1 MIGNTNKEIINRIS
15 KKSFKSNKSRNIF
28 AIISIALTTLL
39 FTSLF
44 TVGMSNLKSTEYSK
58 MRASGNTCHGRFK
71 DLTKAEYQK
80 IKEHKLIKEY
90 VSCVFLGDVENK
102 EFAKRS
108 IEINYG
114 DRKYVD
120 ACFSTPIKGDVPDK
134 ENEILVDTFVL
145 DMLKKPHEIN
155 QQINL
160 TYKINEKTY
169 NKDFIV
175 SGIYKGDTVSNAS
188 RVYISKEFLNNS
200 LKGINENELKK
211 QKQKWGLIDLG
222 VNFSNSFDIEGK
234 LLKIIKESGYDSK
247 NIDIGINWAYA
258 STNMSGETGPIIA
271 AISLLGIIGLAGY
284 LIIYNIFYISVVK
297 DTKFYGLLRTIGSTK
312 KQIKKIVIKQALI
325 LAIIGIP
332 IGLILGYIAG
342 VILAPLVIGNTTIE
356 FIKISA
362 SPIIFV
368 GSSIFSLITAIISA
382 YKPAK
387 IASKTLPIEA
397 VRYSGVNTVSKKKFK
412 KSSNGA
418 KIHKMAISNIF
429 RNKSKAIIV
438 IASLSLSIIVLNT
451 VYTIVSGFDSD
462 KYLKDFIGT
471 DFTIGDTSF
480 YRAKAFEGHLD
491 AVTEDLCKE
500 IESRKGVKTVNKI
513 YCRAGDQMYDFEIP
527 FTHSMQDNID
537 KYFES
542 NEKEQYD
549 IDLVNRMKKN
559 KKISADYYGIDEG
572 LYKLL
577 DKFVVQGKFDYE
589 KFKTG
594 NYIISFTSY
603 SLGNIVNVGDKVEI
617 PFKDGNSKEYEVMA
631 VVNYLPLYLYSGYS
645 ILGFSGYLPSEEFK
659 KTTDEHTVMTAMFD
673 VNDKNIKETE
683 DYFKGLSTSNPSFE
697 YRAKSTYMRE
707 FNDMIKSYENVGYG
721 LSLVVGIIG
730 VLNFIN
736 VIATSILSRKK
747 ELAMLKSI
755 GMTKKQIKK
764 MLILEALDYCLI
776 TASVI
781 LIVGTPITYFGVD
794 IMAGAISFFSYSFR
808 ILPIIVSIFILLI
821 MAGIVPCV
829 CYKKINK
836 QSVVEELRD
845 NI

>member
-1 MIGNTNKEIINRIS
+1 MIGNTNKEIINKIS

-58 MRASGNTCHGRFK
+58 MRAVGTTYHGGFK
-71 DLTKAEYQK
+71 NLSKAEYEK
-80 IKEHKLIKEY
+80 IKEHKLVKEY
-90 VSCVFLGDVENK
+90 VSSVFLGIAENK

-155 QQINL
+155 QSINL

-188 RVYISKEFLNNS
+188 RVYISKDFLNNS

-211 QKQKWGLIDLG
+211 QKQKWGLIDLE

-247 NIDIGINWAYA
+247 NVDIGINWAYA
-258 STNMSGETGPIIA
+258 STDMSGETESIIA
-271 AISLLGIIGLAGY
+271 TISLLGIIGLAGY

-325 LAIIGIP
+325 LSIIGIP
-332 IGLILGYIAG
+332 IGLILGYIVG
-342 VILAPLVIGNTTIE
+342 MILAPLVIGNTTIE

-368 GSSIFSLITAIISA
+368 GASIFSLITALISA

-397 VRYSGVNTVSKKKFK
+397 IRYSGVNTVSKKKFK

-462 KYLKDFIGT
+462 KYLKGFIGT

-480 YRAKAFEGHLD
+480 YRWRAYEGHLD

-500 IESRKGVKTVNKI
+500 IESRKGVKTVNK
-513 YCRAGDQMYDFEIP
+513 MYYRIDNYGLKIP
-527 FTHSMQDNID
+527 FTHSMQVNID
-537 KYFES
+537 NYFES
-542 NEKEQYD
+542 NKNEKDED
-549 IDLVNRMKKN
+549 AIRVINEIKET
-559 KKISADYYGIDEG
+559 KKISAHYYGIDEG
-572 LYKLL
+572 IYKILN
-577 DKFVVQGKFDYE
+577 KFVAEGKFDYE

-594 NYIISFTSY
+594 KYIISSTST
-603 SLGNIVNVGDKVEI
+603 LGDVAKVGDKVEI
-617 PFKDGNSKEYEVMA
+617 PFKDGTSKEYEVMA
-631 VVNYLPLYLYSGYS
+631 VVNYLPLYLYSGYF
-645 ILGFSGYLPSEEFK
+645 LPGFSGYLPSEEFK
-659 KTTDEHTVMTAMFD
+659 KTTDEHTIMTAMFD
-673 VNDKNIKETE
+673 VDDKNVKETE
-683 DYFKGLSTSNPSFE
+683 DYFKGLSTSNPSFD
-697 YRAKSTYMRE
+697 YRSKATYMRE
-707 FNDMIKSYENVGYG
+707 LNDMIKSYESVGYG

-776 TASVI
+776 TAGVI

-821 MAGIVPCV
+821 MARIVPCV

>member
-1 MIGNTNKEIINRIS
+1 MIGNTNKEIINKIS

-58 MRASGNTCHGRFK
+58 MRAVGTTYHGAFK
-71 DLTKAEYQK
+71 DLTKAEYEK

-90 VSCVFLGDVENK
+90 ISSVFLGSAENK

-114 DRKYVD
+114 DRKHVD
-120 ACFSTPIKGDVPDK
+120 ACFSTPIKGDVPHK

-175 SGIYKGDTVSNAS
+175 SGIYKGDTVSRAS
-188 RVYISKEFLNNS
+188 RVYISKDFLNNS
-200 LKGINENELKK
+200 LKNINENELKK
-211 QKQKWGLIDLG
+211 QKQQWGLINLE

-258 STNMSGETGPIIA
+258 STEMSGEIEPIIA

-297 DTKFYGLLRTIGSTK
+297 DTKFYGLLRTIGATR

-325 LAIIGIP
+325 LSIIGIP
-332 IGLILGYIAG
+332 IGLTLGYITG

-368 GSSIFSLITAIISA
+368 GASIFSLITAIISA

-462 KYLKDFIGT
+462 KYLKGFIGT

-480 YRAKAFEGHLD
+480 YRWRAYEGHLD

-500 IESRKGVKTVNKI
+500 IESRKGVKTVNK
-513 YCRAGDQMYDFEIP
+513 MYYRIDNNTLEIP
-527 FTHSMQDNID
+527 LTHSMEVNID
-537 KYFES
+537 K
-542 NEKEQYD
+542 N
-549 IDLVNRMKKN
+549 IDSIDKNNTDSVNRIKES

-572 LYKLL
+572 IYKILN
-577 DKFVVQGKFDYE
+577 KFVVQGKFDYE
-589 KFKTG
+589 KFKIG
-594 NYIISFTSY
+594 KYIISLSSY

-617 PFKDGNSKEYEVMA
+617 PFKDGKSKEYEVMA
-631 VVNYLPLYLYSGYS
+631 VVDYLPLYLYCGYS
-645 ILGFSGYLPSEEFK
+645 FPGFSGYLPSEEFK
-659 KTTDEHTVMTAMFD
+659 KTTDEHTIMTAMFD
-673 VNDKNIKETE
+673 VDDKNIKETE
-683 DYFKGLSTSNPSFE
+683 DYFKGLSTSNPSFD
-697 YRAKSTYMRE
+697 YRSKATYMRE

-776 TASVI
+776 TAGVI

-821 MAGIVPCV
+821 MAGIIPCV

>member
-1 MIGNTNKEIINRIS
+1 MIGNTNKEIINKIS

-58 MRASGNTCHGRFK
+58 MRVVGTTYHGTFK
-71 DLTKAEYQK
+71 DLTKAEYEK
-80 IKEHKLIKEY
+80 IKEHKLVKEY
-90 VSCVFLGDVENK
+90 VSSVFLGIVENK

-114 DRKYVD
+114 DRKHVD
-120 ACFSTPIKGDVPDK
+120 ACFSTPIKGDVPHK

-155 QQINL
+155 QKINL

-175 SGIYKGDTVSNAS
+175 SGIYKGNTVTNAS
-188 RVYISKEFLNNS
+188 RVYISKGFLNNS

-211 QKQKWGLIDLG
+211 QKKQWGLINLD
-222 VNFSNSFDIEGK
+222 VNFSNSFDIKGK

-247 NIDIGINWAYA
+247 NIDIGINWAYT
-258 STNMSGETGPIIA
+258 STDMSGDTESIIA
-271 AISLLGIIGLAGY
+271 TISLLGIIGLAGY

-325 LAIIGIP
+325 LSIIGIP
-332 IGLILGYIAG
+332 IGLILGYIVG
-342 VILAPLVIGNTTIE
+342 MILAPLVIGNTTIE

-368 GSSIFSLITAIISA
+368 GASIFSLITAIISA

-429 RNKSKAIIV
+429 RNKSKVIIV

-471 DFTIGDTSF
+471 DFTIGDTNF
-480 YRAKAFEGHLD
+480 YRWRSDEGHLD
-491 AVTEDLCKE
+491 AVTEDLCKK
-500 IESRKGVKTVNKI
+500 IESRKGVKTVNK
-513 YCRAGDQMYDFEIP
+513 MYYRIDNNTLVIP
-527 FTHSMQDNID
+527 LTHSMQANID
-537 KYFES
+537 KNFEP
-542 NEKEQYD
+542 NGEGKDY
-549 IDLVNRMKKN
+549 IDLVKGMKKT
-559 KKISADYYGIDEG
+559 KKMLAHYYGIDEG
-572 LYKLL
+572 IYKLL

-594 NYIISFTSY
+594 KYIISSTTLQF
-603 SLGNIVNVGDKVEI
+603 GDVVNVGDKVEI
-617 PFKDGNSKEYEVMA
+617 PFKDGKSKQYEVMA
-631 VVNYLPLYLYSGYS
+631 VVNDLPLYLYSGYF
-645 ILGFSGYLPSEEFK
+645 LPGFSGYLPSEEFK
-659 KTTDEHTVMTAMFD
+659 KTTDEHTIMTAMFD
-673 VNDKNIKETE
+673 VDDKNIKETE
-683 DYFKGLSTSNPSFE
+683 DYFKGLNNSSPSFD
-697 YRAKSTYMRE
+697 YRSKATYMRE
-707 FNDMIKSYENVGYG
+707 LNDMIKSYVSVGYG

-776 TASVI
+776 TAGVI

-808 ILPIIVSIFILLI
+808 ILPIVISIFILLI
-821 MAGIVPCV
+821 MAGIIPCV

>member
-1 MIGNTNKEIINRIS
+1 MIGNTNKEVINKIS
-15 KKSFKSNKSRNIF
+15 KKSFKANKSRNLF
-28 AIISIALTTLL
+28 AIISIVLTTLL
-39 FTSLF
+39 FTSVF
-44 TVGMSNLKSTEYSK
+44 TIGMSDLKSTEYSK
-58 MRASGNTCHGRFK
+58 MRVAGTTFHGTFK
-71 DLTKAEYQK
+71 DLTKQEYGK

-90 VSCVFLGDVENK
+90 TSSVFVAPAENK

-114 DRKYVD
+114 DKECVD
-120 ACFSTPIKGDVPDK
+120 ACFASPIKGDIPNK

-145 DMLKKPHEIN
+145 DMLGKPHEIN
-155 QQINL
+155 QSINL

-175 SGIYKGDTVSNAS
+175 SGIYKGDIVTNAS
-188 RVYISKEFLNNS
+188 RVYISKEFLNTNF
-200 LKGINENELKK
+200 KDINQEELKK
-211 QKQKWGLIDLG
+211 QNAQWGLIDLD

-234 LLKIIKESGYDSK
+234 LLKIIKESGYDIES
-247 NIDIGINWAYA
+247 IDIGVNWAYA
-258 STNMSGETGPIIA
+258 STSMSGEIGPIIG

-297 DTKFYGLLRTIGSTK
+297 DTKFYGLLRTIGCTK
-312 KQIKKIVIKQALI
+312 KQIKKIVLKQALI

-332 IGLILGYIAG
+332 IGSILGYG
-342 VILAPLVIGNTTIE
+342 VGVVLAPLVISNTTLA
-356 FIKISA
+356 FTKVSA

-368 GSSIFSLITAIISA
+368 GASIFSLVTVLISA
-382 YKPAK
+382 YKPAR

-397 VRYSGVNTVSKKKFK
+397 VRYSGVNEVSKKKFK

-418 KIHKMAISNIF
+418 KIHKMALCNIF

-480 YRAKAFEGHLD
+480 YRWRAYEGNLN

-500 IESRKGVKTVNKI
+500 IESKQGVETVNK
-513 YCRAGDQMYDFEIP
+513 MYYRIDENTLEIP
-527 FTHSMQDNID
+527 LTHSMQANIDKNIDSIDKDNID
-537 KYFES
+537 S
-542 NEKEQYD
+542 
-549 IDLVNRMKKN
+549 VNRMKES

-572 LYKLL
+572 IYKIL
-577 DKFVVQGKFDYE
+577 DKFVVEGKFDYE

-594 NYIISFTSY
+594 NYIISLSNFQ
-603 SLGNIVNVGDKVEI
+603 LGNIAKVGDKVEI
-617 PFKDGNSKEYEVMA
+617 PFKDGKSKEYEVMA
-631 VVNYLPLYLYSGYS
+631 VVDYLPLYLYAGYS
-645 ILGFSGYLPSEEFK
+645 FPGFSGYLPSEEFK
-659 KTTDEHTVMTAMFD
+659 KTTDDHSIMTAMFD
-673 VNDKNIKETE
+673 VDDKNVEE
-683 DYFKGLSTSNPSFE
+683 VENYLEGLDSNNPSFD
-697 YRAKSTYMRE
+697 YRAKSTYMKE
-707 FNDMIKSYENVGYG
+707 FNEMIRSYESVGYG
-721 LSLVVGIIG
+721 LSFVVGIIG

-736 VIATSILSRKK
+736 VIATSIISRKK

-764 MLILEALDYCLI
+764 MLILEALDYVLL
-776 TASVI
+776 TMGVI
-781 LIVGTPITYFGVD
+781 LVIGTPITYFGVD
-794 IMAGAISFFSYSFR
+794 LVAGAMSFFSYSFR
-808 ILPIIVSIFILLI
+808 ILPIVLSLPILLI
-821 MAGIVPCV
+821 MAVVIPCI
-829 CYKKINK
+829 CFKKINK
-836 QSVVEELRD
+836 QSVVEELRE

>member
-1 MIGNTNKEIINRIS
+1 MIGNTNKEIINKIS

-58 MRASGNTCHGRFK
+58 MRAVGTTYHGGFK
-71 DLTKAEYQK
+71 DLTKVEYEK
-80 IKEHKLIKEY
+80 IKEHKLVKEY
-90 VSCVFLGDVENK
+90 VSSVFLGSVENK

-114 DRKYVD
+114 DRKHVD
-120 ACFSTPIKGDVPDK
+120 ACFSTPIKGDVPHK

-155 QQINL
+155 QKINL

-175 SGIYKGDTVSNAS
+175 SGIYKGNTVSRAS

-200 LKGINENELKK
+200 LKNINENELKK
-211 QKQKWGLIDLG
+211 QKQQWGLINLE

-258 STNMSGETGPIIA
+258 STEMSKETEPIIA

-325 LAIIGIP
+325 LSIIGIP
-332 IGLILGYIAG
+332 IGLILGYIVG
-342 VILAPLVIGNTTIE
+342 MILAPLVIGNTTIE

-462 KYLKDFIGT
+462 KYLKGFIGT

-480 YRAKAFEGHLD
+480 YRWRAYEGHLD

-500 IESRKGVKTVNKI
+500 IESRKGVKTVNK
-513 YCRAGDQMYDFEIP
+513 MYYRIDNNTLEIP
-527 FTHSMQDNID
+527 LTHSMQVNID
-537 KYFES
+537 RHFES
-542 NEKEQYD
+542 NEKDEYA
-549 IDLVNRMKKN
+549 IRNINEMKKT
-559 KKISADYYGIDEG
+559 KKIGADYYGIDEG
-572 LYKLL
+572 IYKIL

-594 NYIISFTSY
+594 KYIISSSSY
-603 SLGNIVNVGDKVEI
+603 QLG
-617 PFKDGNSKEYEVMA
+617 EYC
-631 VVNYLPLYLYSGYS
+631 
-645 ILGFSGYLPSEEFK
+645 K
-659 KTTDEHTVMTAMFD
+659 C
-673 VNDKNIKETE
+673 
-683 DYFKGLSTSNPSFE
+683 
-697 YRAKSTYMRE
+697 RRQ
-707 FNDMIKSYENVGYG
+707 
-721 LSLVVGIIG
+721 
-730 VLNFIN
+730 
-736 VIATSILSRKK
+736 SRDT
-747 ELAMLKSI
+747 I
-755 GMTKKQIKK
+755 
-764 MLILEALDYCLI
+764 
-776 TASVI
+776 
-781 LIVGTPITYFGVD
+781 
-794 IMAGAISFFSYSFR
+794 
-808 ILPIIVSIFILLI
+808 
-821 MAGIVPCV
+821 
-829 CYKKINK
+829 
-836 QSVVEELRD
+836 
-845 NI
+845 